1 MGSAVIVTVNGLA
14 SLEAKAKNLPDKVA
28 EALARGVNQA
38 AGLVE
43 GSAKR
48 NCPVDTGNLRNSLHI
63 MSHAIPK
70 DARAV
75 VGTNVEYAPYVEFGT
90 GVRGQATNRNTNVSL
105 SYASDRAGQVA
116 QPYLAPALRQ
126 NKDRIEQIIVKNVAE
141 GIKQ

>member
-1 MGSAVIVTVNGLA
+1 MGSAVTVKINGLVELQA
-14 SLEAKAKNLPDKVA
+14 RAKKLPNKID

-38 AGLVE
+38 AGIVE

-63 MSHAIPK
+63 TKQATPS
-70 DARAV
+70 DAKAM

-90 GVRGQATNRNTNVSL
+90 GVRGQATNTNTNVSV
-105 SYASDRAGQVA
+105 SYSSEHAGQVA

-126 NKDRIEQIIVKNVAE
+126 NADRIEQIINKNVVE
-141 GIKQ
+141 GIK